1 MKKRVLLAMSGGV
14 DSSVAAY
21 FLKRDGYEVIGATIK
36 TWSSDECKDERSKGC
51 CSIRDI
57 GDARAVAGKLDIPF
71 YVLDLSSDFKEK
83 VIDYFVETYLDA
95 KTPNP
100 CIACNNHIKFGVFL
114 KKAEELKADFVATG
128 HYARRVLDEETRRWA
143 IREAVD
149 ASKDQSYVLFG
160 LNQEQIAKT
169 LLPVGEYEKTQI
181 RAIAEQLGLRVFDK
195 PDSQEI
201 CFVKTHYSDFLAEQG
216 VRLPGKGLLVNV
228 AGVVVGEHDGYHLYT
243 IGQRRGIGLTHP
255 KPYYIVSID
264 KNTNT
269 VVVGDEKD
277 LLVTRMTIEKMNWM
291 LTPQIGHA
299 YEVKIRSRNTKHPG
313 RLISYDHETALF
325 EFDLPEKAVTPGQ
338 AGVLYDRGVI
348 VGGGWIREASLA
360 PIPAFS

>member
-1 MKKRVLLAMSGGV
+1 MKRVLVAMSGGV

-21 FLKRDGYEVIGATIK
+21 LLKKEGYEVIGATIQ
-36 TWSSDECKDERSKGC
+36 TWSSNECRDERAKGC

-57 GDARAVAGKLDIPF
+57 SDARSVAGKLDIPY

-128 HYARRVLDEETRRWA
+128 HYARRIWNEEERRWA

-160 LNQEQIAKT
+160 LNQQQIAKT
-169 LLPVGEYEKTQI
+169 LLPVGEYEKTEI
-181 RAIAEQLGLRVFDK
+181 RRIAESLGMRVFDK

-201 CFVKTHYSDFLAEQG
+201 CFVKTHYADFLKEQG
-216 VRLPGKGLLVNV
+216 AALPGRGPIVDLDGV
-228 AGVVVGEHDGYHLYT
+228 AVGEHEGYHLYT
-243 IGQRRGIGLTHP
+243 IGQRKRIGVTSADP
-255 KPYYIVSID
+255 FFVVAID
-264 KNTNT
+264 KETNT
-269 VVVGDEKD
+269 ITIGGEQD
-277 LLVTRMTIEKMNWM
+277 LYVTRMTIEKMNWM
-291 LTPQIGHA
+291 KTPDIGHA
-299 YEVKIRSRNTKHPG
+299 YEVKIRSRNTKRLG
-313 RLISYDHETALF
+313 RLISYDQETALF

-348 VGGGWIREASLA
+348 VGGGWIREACCV
-360 PIPAFS
+360 PTPAFS